1 MTEPTLDLKT
11 LAARLKKVEKQNR
24 RLKFFGLLMVILWI
38 FGSFLGETISARI
51 LPGLQVTG
59 LAGAAPGGKSLQEII
74 NQADIVKTFKKVE
87 DALNRPK

>member
-1 MTEPTLDLKT
+1 MTEPALDLKT

-24 RLKFFGLLMVILWI
+24 RLKFFCLLMLILWI
-38 FGSFLGETISARI
+38 FGGFWGETISARI
-51 LPGLQVTG
+51 LPGPQAAG
-59 LAGAAPGGKSLQEII
+59 LPGAAPGGKSLQDLI